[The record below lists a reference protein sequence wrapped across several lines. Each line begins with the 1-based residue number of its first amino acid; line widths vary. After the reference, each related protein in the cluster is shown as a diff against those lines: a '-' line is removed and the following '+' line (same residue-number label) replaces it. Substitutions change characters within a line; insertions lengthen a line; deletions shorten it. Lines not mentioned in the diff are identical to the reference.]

1 MLFLA
6 DPNVNKVLQIS
17 EVEQIIVA
25 LPMSYEIVDAKFVA
39 GFCSQFRN
47 CLICHKNEPWKELN
61 AFLDFF
67 IRIET
72 GCKSQFWRN
81 LFAEQKLCILVRKL
95 YLVSVV

>member
-47 CLICHKNEPWKELN
+47 CLICHKNEPWKKLN
-61 AFLDFF
+61 AFFDFF
-67 IRIET
+67 YQISKLSSNWLQ
-72 GCKSQFWRN
+72 KS
-81 LFAEQKLCILVRKL
+81 ILA
-95 YLVSVV
+95 